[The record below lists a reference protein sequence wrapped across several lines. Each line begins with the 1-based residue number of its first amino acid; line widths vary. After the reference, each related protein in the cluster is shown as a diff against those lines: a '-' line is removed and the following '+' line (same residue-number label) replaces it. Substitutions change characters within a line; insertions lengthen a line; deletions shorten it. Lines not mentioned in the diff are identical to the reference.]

1 MRPWL
6 ALLALACND
15 EKGSGDSASGGDA
28 EADADTDAD
37 SDTDSDTD
45 PDPQLPYVT
54 AADAACSY
62 HETGTSYWQ
71 WRVDASADD
80 PQGVKTVDS
89 IGNVDVL
96 DAATEKLAATYA
108 LACSPKGVCATSFK
122 ADADGILCDDPKQW
136 TFRVT
141 VVDEDKNVSV
151 PFDVIGRLAG
161 D

>member
-6 ALLALACND
+6 ALVAFACTD
-15 EKGSGDSASGGDA
+15 SKGSGDSASGGDA

-37 SDTDSDTD
+37 SDTDTDTD
-45 PDPQLPYVT
+45 TDAELPYIT

-62 HETGTSYWQ
+62 HETGTQFWL
-71 WRVDASADD
+71 WTVTASADD
-80 PQGVKTVDS
+80 PQGVKTVDT

-96 DAATEKLAATYA
+96 EAATEKVAASYA
-108 LACSPKGVCATSFK
+108 VACSAKGVCATGFK

-136 TFRVT
+136 TFRLT
-141 VVDEDKNVSV
+141 VMDEDKNVSA

>member
-15 EKGSGDSASGGDA
+15 EKGSGDSASTG

-37 SDTDSDTD
+37 SDTDTDTD
-45 PDPQLPYVT
+45 SDPQLPYIT

-62 HETGTSYWQ
+62 HDTGTSYWM
-71 WRVDASADD
+71 WMVDASADD
-80 PQGVKTVDS
+80 PQGVWTVDS
-89 IGNVDVL
+89 IGSVEVL
-96 DAATEKLAATYA
+96 EAKTAKVMATYA
-108 LACSPKGVCATSFK
+108 IACTPKGMCATSFK

-136 TFRVT
+136 TFRLT
-141 VVDEDKNVSV
+141 VVDEDKNVSL